1 LIMAEAMEQD
11 EKKEVDSTPVWEY
24 EEFQTL
30 SSHAKDIKALHLRDL
45 LSPETNKNCAKRNEV
60 LMVKAGNITLD
71 CTRQRATLDT
81 LPALLALAKKA
92 NLKSKVEAMFN
103 GDKINVT
110 ENRSV
115 LHVALRAM
123 KGDKIEVDGVNV
135 VDSVHNVLSKIASFS
150 EKVRSGEWKGYS
162 GKPLTNVVSIGI
174 GGSYL
179 GAEFVFEALK
189 TDATA
194 RKNAEGRNLRFYANI
209 DPIGFARATNG
220 LDPETTLCVV
230 VSKSFTTRETMMNAQ
245 FIREWLVSAYNGDAK
260 CLTNHFIAVSAN
272 PTLPVEK
279 FGVDKDNIFEFW
291 DWVGGRYSV
300 TSAVGILPLALHY
313 GYDVMDQFLKGANA
327 MDVHFRNT
335 EFDRNLPVLLGL
347 FGVWNCSFLK
357 FETRALIPYCEALSR
372 LPAHIQQ
379 LDMES
384 NGKRIDLN
392 GNAALQNGCSGEID
406 FGEPGTNAQ
415 HSFFQ
420 LLHQG
425 RVVPV
430 DFVAFCES
438 QLVHDDRY
446 SDGMKALIADNH
458 DELMS
463 NYFAQCDALALG
475 KTAQSV
481 KSELMAKGKME
492 EAAVDAIV
500 PHKVFEGNRPSS
512 LLLFDGALD
521 AFKAG
526 QLLSLFEHRTVV
538 QGFVWNIGS
547 FDQWGVELGKVL
559 GKSIRSQIDECKKD
573 ASGGDSAKYFA
584 KFNPSTQNL
593 LDYYCTKSKL

>member
-1 LIMAEAMEQD
+1 MAE
-11 EKKEVDSTPVWEY
+11 EKKEVDTTPVWEY
-24 EEFQTL
+24 AEYKSLTA
-30 SSHAKDIKALHLRDL
+30 HAKEVADSHLRDL
-45 LSPETNKNCAKRNEV
+45 LSPQTNKNCAKRNEA
-60 LMVKAGNITLD
+60 LMVKAGQITLD
-71 CTRQRATLDT
+71 CTRQRATVDT
-81 LPALLALAKKA
+81 LPSLIALAKKA
-92 NLKSKVEAMFN
+92 NLKEKMESMFN
-103 GDKINVT
+103 GDRINRT

-115 LHVALRAM
+115 LHVALRAQ
-123 KGDKIEVDGVNV
+123 KEDKIVVDGVNV
-135 VDSVHNVLSKIASFS
+135 VDSVHAVLSKIASFS
-150 EKVRSGEWKGYS
+150 EKVRSGEWKGHS
-162 GKPLTNVVSIGI
+162 GKALTNVVSIGI

-189 TDATA
+189 TNATA
-194 RKNAEGRNLRFYANI
+194 RQNAEGRNLRFYANI
-209 DPIGFARATNG
+209 DPIGFARATAD

-245 FIREWLVSAYNGDAK
+245 FIREWLVSSYDGDAK
-260 CLTNHFIAVSAN
+260 CLGKHFIAVSAN

-300 TSAVGILPLALHY
+300 SSAVGILPLALHY

-335 EFDRNLPVLLGL
+335 EFEKNLPVLMGL

-357 FETRALIPYCEALSR
+357 LTTRALIPYCEALSR

-392 GNAALQNGCSGEID
+392 GNEALKNGCSGEID

-420 LLHQG
+420 LMHQG
-425 RVVPV
+425 NVVPV
-430 DFVAFCES
+430 DFVAFCQS
-438 QLVHDDRY
+438 QLVHDERF
-446 SDGMKALIADNH
+446 SDGMKALIRDNH

-475 KTAQSV
+475 KTADEV
-481 KSELMAKGKME
+481 MKELVAKGQMDEDQMK
-492 EAAVDAIV
+492 AIV

-521 AFKAG
+521 AFKTG

-559 GKSIRSQIDECKKD
+559 GKSIRSRIDECKQDKSVD
-573 ASGGDSAKYFA
+573 DKQKYFA
-584 KFNPSTQNL
+584 QFNPSTQNL
-593 LDYYCTKSKL
+593 LTYYCAKSQ